1 MVELCANIGR
11 VLVDCGIQLLVCNR
25 ALEIVL
31 GAILQD
37 FKVVR
42 AYNTLPGVGSVLQRV
57 CVCVCV
63 CVCVRACASGS
74 MVNTNALLRI
84 TLLACYLC
92 GIGQCKMF
100 RNASCH
106 AFDNQGMRRDLGSI
120 G

>member
-1 MVELCANIGR
+1 MLRESHGR
-11 VLVDCGIQLLVCNR
+11 AVRKYRQSPCGLRDPTPCMQSSARDSTWRDPAGFQSSPSVQHSPR
-25 ALEIVL
+25 SR
-31 GAILQD
+31 
-37 FKVVR
+37 VR
-42 AYNTLPGVGSVLQRV
+42 TTT
-57 CVCVCV
+57 CVR
-63 CVCVRACASGS
+63 VRACASGS